1 MMYVFIYAFM
11 GKSEKS
17 HVSQKKRGWEKTNM
31 VNFIGKILVT
41 NRDTFHTS
49 KISMSTF
56 IEREHQRLTG
66 QQKSRTATA
75 PPRPVQNILSETIY
89 PEISQ

>member
-1 MMYVFIYAFM
+1 M